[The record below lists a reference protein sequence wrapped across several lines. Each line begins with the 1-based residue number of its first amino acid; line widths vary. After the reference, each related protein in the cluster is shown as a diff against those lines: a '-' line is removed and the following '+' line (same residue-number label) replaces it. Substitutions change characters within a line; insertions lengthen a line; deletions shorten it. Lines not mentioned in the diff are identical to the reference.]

1 MKERS
6 EEFNEKDFDLLFDYA
21 NFAKFTAVELEL
33 YKTKEKMKYDY
44 QNTLDY
50 AEKKGR
56 ADGRSEEKLE
66 NAKALKERGVSLEVI
81 SEALGLPIETVREL

>member
-1 MKERS
+1 M
-6 EEFNEKDFDLLFDYA
+6 LFDYA

-33 YKTKEKMKYDY
+33 YKAKEKMKYDY

-66 NAKALKERGVSLEVI
+66 NAKALKERGVSLDVI
-81 SEALGLPIETVREL
+81 SEALGLPIETVKEL